1 MKPKFKQKS
10 PVDSVIIDLIIDHF
24 NIQSLS
30 GEKEML
36 TGKQFDM
43 FCKEAEQIYY
53 KQVMITE
60 EPGVA

>member
-30 GEKEML
+30 GEKEVL
-36 TGKQFDM
+36 SGKQFDT
-43 FCKEAEQIYY
+43 FCREAEQLYY